1 LRASSSLAH
10 LCERVGQETVEGN
23 PCLSTPVK
31 VARALGVK
39 VADLYEEIDEHTEA
53 LAPAA

>member
-1 LRASSSLAH
+1 
-10 LCERVGQETVEGN
+10 VEGN